1 MPSPALTPTYIL
13 AAIAAVVT
21 LFITQNVIDS
31 RTGQLVSGLAAVL
44 IPLAFVVAESIL
56 KGHQAQAS
64 SRLEAAQIV
73 ATATRAAHVP
83 RAPAPR
89 GAK

>member
-31 RTGQLVSGLAAVL
+31 RTGQLVSGLAAVFV
-44 IPLAFVVAESIL
+44 PLAFVVAESIL
-56 KGHQAQAS
+56 KGHQAQAT
-64 SRLEAAQIV
+64 SRLEAARIQSDAV
-73 ATATRAAHVP
+73 RAARPVP
-83 RAPAPR
+83 RSHA
-89 GAK
+89 AK

>member
-31 RTGQLVSGLAAVL
+31 RTGQLVSGLAAVFV
-44 IPLAFVVAESIL
+44 PLAFVVAESIL

-64 SRLEAAQIV
+64 SRLKAAEIS
-73 ATATRAAHVP
+73 AAATRDAHALRPHAP
-83 RAPAPR
+83 RA
-89 GAK
+89 AK

>member
-1 MPSPALTPTYIL
+1 MPSPALTPTYL
-13 AAIAAVVT
+13 IAAVVAVVG
-21 LFITQNVIDS
+21 LFVTQGLLDNG
-31 RTGQLVSGLAAVL
+31 TGQLVSGLAVVL
-44 IPLAFVVAESIL
+44 IPLAFVIAESIL

-64 SRLEAAQIV
+64 SRLEAAQIT

-89 GAK
+89 AAK